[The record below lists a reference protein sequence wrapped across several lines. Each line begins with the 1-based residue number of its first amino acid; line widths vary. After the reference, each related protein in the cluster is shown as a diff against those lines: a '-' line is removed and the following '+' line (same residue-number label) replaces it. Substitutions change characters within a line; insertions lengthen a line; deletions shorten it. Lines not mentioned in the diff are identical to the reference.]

1 MSFLFKKLL
10 ALKAAKAAVL
20 KPAIEPAPV
29 EKVCNISADR
39 EKLIQQ
45 KIDALEAKA
54 AQLDAKA
61 ESVRDHYQD
70 KADGI
75 RDLYENKADFY
86 SCKGGRLGEK
96 FAAKFSALGDKKAN
110 LLEAIGEKKAFALEC
125 ASDKL
130 KAKAD
135 LLREQ
140 LSKDEDPG
148 DDELDGDDEDDIIND
163 GDDNGNEPGSELPA
177 DTASIK
183 FFLDVEEDNGLNYMY
198 YLTIQAGEGDEEF
211 TLDDA
216 YEQALA
222 YLDER
227 NLELKDLTQVD
238 IQNSDGEKIAEYQF
252 VDGSFVRVDEVIDG
266 LWMDA
271 SEDDLAAYLDDAD
284 EDQEESVGG

>member
-10 ALKAAKAAVL
+10 AAKAAKAAAL
-20 KPAIEPAPV
+20 KPAIKPAPV
-29 EKVCNISADR
+29 EKVCNISAAR
-39 EKLIQQ
+39 EKLIQK

-54 AQLDAKA
+54 AKLDAKA

-75 RDLYENKADFY
+75 RDLYEKKADFY

-96 FAAKFSALGDKKAN
+96 FAAKFSALGDKKAS
-110 LLEAIGEKKAFALEC
+110 LLETLGEKKAFALEC

-135 LLREQ
+135 LLREK
-140 LSKDEDPG
+140 LAKDEDPS
-148 DDELDGDDEDDIIND
+148 DDDLDDEDDDDIIDDD
-163 GDDNGNEPGSELPA
+163 GDDNGDETGSELPE
-177 DTASIK
+177 DTASVK

-198 YLTIQAGEGDEEF
+198 YLTIQAGDGDEEF

-238 IQNSDGEKIAEYQF
+238 IQNADGEKIAEYQF
-252 VDGSFVRVDEVIDG
+252 VDGEFVKVGEAIDG
-266 LWMDA
+266 LWVET
-271 SEDDLAAYLDDAD
+271 SEDDLAANLDDED
-284 EDQEESVGG
+284 EDESVGG